1 MADPVSLYRK
11 ITNES
16 GYHDNGFQGSVRDY
30 FKAQSGGKF
39 ILDFDVAG
47 PVMMSQP
54 YDYYGNND
62 EKNISEM
69 VIEACKGVQD
79 SIDFSRYDWD
89 GDGEAE
95 EVFILYAGYGQ
106 NDYDASNDSL
116 IWPLMSALEE
126 DRKSLK
132 INGTKINTY
141 ACSSEL
147 KHDGKIA
154 GIGTFCHEFSHC
166 MGFPDVYDVQN
177 KGSFAMDA
185 WDLMDYGNYNGDG
198 YLPAGYT
205 AYEKM
210 VCGWLTPVE
219 LGMQSLEVTDMKPL
233 ADGGQAYLIRH
244 PQYENEYFLLEN
256 RQPVGFDKLLPG
268 SGVLITHVDYDKDAW
283 EANAV
288 NTLGLYNGY
297 YNDHLRL
304 ALVPADG
311 IASIS
316 TIAHD
321 TYPYG
326 SRNNF
331 SDSSS
336 PSAKLFH
343 DSYDGSNL
351 LHCSVSNISVDGNG
365 VASFVYNPDPSLVNS
380 QEEGEYLLKET
391 FSNCKGTGGNDGRFN
406 RSIANGN
413 FLPDLKGWNP
423 LCNAYGADHCA
434 RFGSSGGSGDGGF
447 LVASPFFTLPGDTVT
462 LSFRVAGWNAKSDGT
477 ELQLYLSRSNAQ
489 FTEAK
494 GATIMTTM
502 QKGQWQTYAYHIV
515 GKGSCSLTFTATGRF
530 FLDDVY
536 ITRAVTTG
544 ISALPQSDGV
554 SSCIYSLSGQNMGTD
569 PAALPKGIYIV
580 NHHKVIL
587 GK

>member
-1 MADPVSLYRK
+1 MVVTVTMMAIPAKRGQWKTLTLQDGTEVRATLVGDEHGHFWKAENGQAYIQQGDVYVAIDAQKAIAKAKARRAKVNAQRVQRRTFGHPTTILGHKKAIMILVNFKDKSFQ
-11 ITNES
+11 T
-16 GYHDNGFQGSVRDY
+16 GHDNALFNRIANEEGFSEGNFKGSMADY

-326 SRNNF
+326 SRN
-331 SDSSS
+331 
-336 PSAKLFH
+336 KRQWC
-343 DSYDGSNL
+343 G
-351 LHCSVSNISVDGNG
+351 I
-365 VASFVYNPDPSLVNS
+365 
-380 QEEGEYLLKET
+380 
-391 FSNCKGTGGNDGRFN
+391 
-406 RSIANGN
+406 
-413 FLPDLKGWNP
+413 
-423 LCNAYGADHCA
+423 LC
-434 RFGSSGGSGDGGF
+434 
-447 LVASPFFTLPGDTVT
+447 
-462 LSFRVAGWNAKSDGT
+462 
-477 ELQLYLSRSNAQ
+477 LQS
-489 FTEAK
+489 
-494 GATIMTTM
+494 
-502 QKGQWQTYAYHIV
+502 
-515 GKGSCSLTFTATGRF
+515 
-530 FLDDVY
+530 
-536 ITRAVTTG
+536 
-544 ISALPQSDGV
+544 
-554 SSCIYSLSGQNMGTD
+554 
-569 PAALPKGIYIV
+569 
-580 NHHKVIL
+580 
-587 GK
+587 